1 MNTLQNRLKLGFA
14 IYIAGSFTLFLQFFL
29 YLLQSNIAST
39 TDFAGYGYYLVAAFA
54 HAGLFALIPYLLYI
68 LMIAGVPFPPFQPR
82 STDYLLF
89 PVEYHSLPER
99 PGLSA
104 IQIPYQRFGT
114 GHGFRARCRTSVQ
127 FRNVFDS
134 QICIDYP
141 GCGIPVFRHNMD
153 SLPLLSAFEKTANYL
168 ISRSLCMQHFKCT
181 FSACLCRCFK
191 PIFDTKC
198 RNLPATILSIDCKQ
212 VNGKIR
218 NYPSPGF
225 PSATERQHHSQY
237 RYHLSV
243 TSVDFK

>member
-68 LMIAGVPFPPFQPR
+68 LMSLACPFPRFNQGLLITFYFLLNIIAYLNGLVFQL
-82 STDYLLF
+82 YKF
-89 PVEYHSLPER
+89 HIN
-99 PGLSA
+99 GL
-104 IQIPYQRFGT
+104 
-114 GHGFRARCRTSVQ
+114 
-127 FRNVFDS
+127 
-134 QICIDYP
+134 
-141 GCGIPVFRHNMD
+141 
-153 SLPLLSAFEKTANYL
+153 KTANYL

>member
-68 LMIAGVPFPPFQPR
+68 LMSLACPFPRFNQGLLI
-82 STDYLLF
+82 TFYYLLNI
-89 PVEYHSLPER
+89 VAY
-99 PGLSA
+99 
-104 IQIPYQRFGT
+104 QIPYQRFGT

-141 GCGIPVFRHNMD
+141 GCGLPVFRHNVD
-153 SLPLLSAFEKTANYL
+153 SLPLLSASEKTANYL
-168 ISRSLCMQHFKCT
+168 ISCSLCMQHFKCT

-198 RNLPATILSIDCKQ
+198 RNLPATILSIFST
-212 VNGKIR
+212 
-218 NYPSPGF
+218 PSSLP
-225 PSATERQHHSQY
+225 
-237 RYHLSV
+237 
-243 TSVDFK
+243 

>member
-1 MNTLQNRLKLGFA
+1 MNTLQNRLQLGFA

-68 LMIAGVPFPPFQPR
+68 LMSLACPFPRFNQG
-82 STDYLLF
+82 LLITF
-89 PVEYHSLPER
+89 
-99 PGLSA
+99 
-104 IQIPYQRFGT
+104 
-114 GHGFRARCRTSVQ
+114 
-127 FRNVFDS
+127 
-134 QICIDYP
+134 CIDYP

>member
-68 LMIAGVPFPPFQPR
+68 LMSLACPFPRFNQGLLITFYFLLNIIAYLNGLVFQL
-82 STDYLLF
+82 YKF
-89 PVEYHSLPER
+89 HIN
-99 PGLSA
+99 GLVLDM
-104 IQIPYQRFGT
+104 
-114 GHGFRARCRTSVQ
+114 ARCRTSVQ

>member
-1 MNTLQNRLKLGFA
+1 MNTLPNRLQLGFA

-68 LMIAGVPFPPFQPR
+68 LMSLACPFPRFNQGLLITFYFLLNIIAYLNGLVFQLYKFHINGLVLDMVFGQDAGQVFNFETSLILR
-82 STDYLLF
+82 FALTILAVGFLFSGIIWIAYRFYQRLRRRQIILYLVLFVCST
-89 PVEYHSLPER
+89 
-99 PGLSA
+99 LSA
-104 IQIPYQRFGT
+104 HLVHAYAAASNQFSIQ
-114 GHGFRARCRTSVQ
+114 
-127 FRNVFDS
+127 
-134 QICIDYP
+134 
-141 GCGIPVFRHNMD
+141 
-153 SLPLLSAFEKTANYL
+153 
-168 ISRSLCMQHFKCT
+168 
-181 FSACLCRCFK
+181 
-191 PIFDTKC
+191 C

-225 PSATERQHHSQY
+225 LSATERQHHSQY

>member
-54 HAGLFALIPYLLYI
+54 HAGLFALIPY
-68 LMIAGVPFPPFQPR
+68 
-82 STDYLLF
+82 
-89 PVEYHSLPER
+89 
-99 PGLSA
+99 
-104 IQIPYQRFGT
+104 QRFGT

-141 GCGIPVFRHNMD
+141 GCGLPVFRHNVD
-153 SLPLLSAFEKTANYL
+153 SLPLLSASEKTANYL
-168 ISRSLCMQHFKCT
+168 ISCSLCMQHFKCT

-198 RNLPATILSIDCKQ
+198 RNLPATILSIDC
-212 VNGKIR
+212 
-218 NYPSPGF
+218 
-225 PSATERQHHSQY
+225 
-237 RYHLSV
+237 
-243 TSVDFK
+243 